1 MAGRK
6 PKPTILK
13 LIAGNPGKRPI
24 NENEPQTKC
33 EIPSCPENLQG
44 VAREEWGRIT
54 AELYSMGL
62 IDRLSRAAIAGYCEH
77 YEQWVEASKNVR
89 KFGTVVKSKSGY
101 PVQSPYL
108 GIMNRALSEMRK
120 FMVEF
125 GMTPSSRS
133 RVSSL
138 NNGKK
143 ADEKEKRFFG

>member
-6 PKPTILK
+6 PKPTLLK
-13 LIAGNPGKRPI
+13 FVTGNPGKRAL
-24 NENEPQTKC
+24 NKNEPQTQC
-33 EIPSCPENLQG
+33 EIPACPEQIQG
-44 VAREEWGRIT
+44 IARQEWGRIT
-54 AELYSMGL
+54 QEMYSMGI
-62 IDRLSRAAIAGYCEH
+62 IDLVSMAALVGYCEH
-77 YEQWVEASKNVR
+77 YEQWANASANVR

-133 RVSSL
+133 RVTS
-138 NNGKK
+138 NKPK
-143 ADEKEKRFFG
+143 ATESENRWDALK